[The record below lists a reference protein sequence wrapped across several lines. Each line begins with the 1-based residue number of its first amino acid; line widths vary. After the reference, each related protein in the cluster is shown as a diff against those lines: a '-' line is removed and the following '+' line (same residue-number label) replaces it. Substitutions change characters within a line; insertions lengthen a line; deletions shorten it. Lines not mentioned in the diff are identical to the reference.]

1 MTTTQ
6 QPCSFCGGTTDRP
19 GAVALEFS
27 TFPHEEVACQP
38 DHAAR
43 LVATRTLGVLVRR
56 SPLVPARSAA

>member
-6 QPCSFCGGTTDRP
+6 EPCSFCGGTADRP

-38 DHAAR
+38 THADL
-43 LVATRTLGVLVRR
+43 LVKTRTLGFLVRW
-56 SPLVPARSAA
+56 SPLTPTRSAA